1 MTNFAAS
8 KKQTTCIRG
17 IAILLVIFG
26 HLSLIDCSGAWGV
39 HLFLIISGY
48 GMYCSYESS
57 GLKLF
62 WKKRVEAVWEPYFF
76 CTITFL
82 LVRIFLHEKFSIA
95 NVIGS
100 LIGLDFGLNID
111 PTMWYISYIFAMYT
125 IFFFSIKIQN
135 RKVGIFIAGVLQVII
150 TGLGYLSI
158 AWHRGTIAW
167 AYVLSFPIGVIWGK
181 IRNKEITLK
190 KKKAICIF
198 SSVFSALVVTHRYGK
213 PHGGFEELLF
223 TLFAA
228 LGIIAFFELITL
240 EALPIIGGGIY
251 RLGKISFFMYLNE
264 YFVLLKMGFLK
275 NYMNEY
281 VADLLILIASVC
293 LATVGQKVWNLFKE
307 GKVQAK

>member
-1 MTNFAAS
+1 MKNFAVN
-8 KKQTTCIRG
+8 KKQTTCIKG
-17 IAILLVIFG
+17 IAILLVILG

-62 WKKRVEAVWEPYFF
+62 WKKRMEAVWEPYFF

-82 LVRIFLHEKFSIA
+82 LVRIFLHEKFSIS

-111 PTMWYISYIFAMYT
+111 PTMWYISYIFAMYA
-125 IFFFSIKIQN
+125 IFFFAIKIQN

-181 IRNKEITLK
+181 IRNTEITSK
-190 KKKAICIF
+190 KKKAICIL
-198 SSVFSALVVTHRYGK
+198 SSVCSALVVAHRYGK
-213 PHGGFEELLF
+213 IHGGLEELIF

-228 LGIIAFFELITL
+228 VGIIAFFEFVSF
-240 EALPIIGGGIY
+240 ENLPIMGGYIG
-251 RLGKISFFMYLNE
+251 LEKSH
-264 YFVLLKMGFLK
+264 FLC
-275 NYMNEY
+275 
-281 VADLLILIASVC
+281 I
-293 LATVGQKVWNLFKE
+293 
-307 GKVQAK
+307 

>member
-1 MTNFAAS
+1 MTNFEVS
-8 KKQTTCIRG
+8 KKQTTCIKG
-17 IAILLVIFG
+17 IAILLVILG

-62 WKKRVEAVWEPYFF
+62 WKKRMEAVWEPYFF

-125 IFFFSIKIQN
+125 IFFFAIKIKN

-167 AYVLSFPIGVIWGK
+167 AYALSFPIGVIWGK
-181 IRNKEITLK
+181 IRNTEITPK
-190 KKKAICIF
+190 KKKAICILSF
-198 SSVFSALVVTHRYGK
+198 AFSALVVAHRYGK
-213 PHGGFEELLF
+213 IHGGPEELVF

-228 LGIIAFFELITL
+228 VGIIAFVELVGF
-240 EALPIIGGGIY
+240 ANLPIIGGGGYIGLEES
-251 RLGKISFFMYLNE
+251 R
-264 YFVLLKMGFLK
+264 FLC
-275 NYMNEY
+275 
-281 VADLLILIASVC
+281 I
-293 LATVGQKVWNLFKE
+293 
-307 GKVQAK
+307 